1 MALNV
6 REVLCH
12 RATLSG
18 FDLFIQPILTSQITI
33 LLPLPRVLALETCTA
48 TLRFN
53 TFCLLS
59 VFIYLQC
66 WGLNPCLHYSLLLS
80 YILFPS
86 SMVFSSMLRV
96 RSFPWDKVKYKSALH
111 WTRTKAIC
119 LCLGTLFSF
128 LSSWAIGQSNE
139 TLKK

>member
-53 TFCLLS
+53 TFCLLF

-66 WGLNPCLHYSLLLS
+66 WGLNPWHITAELHLIPQFHGFQQHVKSQE
-80 YILFPS
+80 FP
-86 SMVFSSMLRV
+86 L
-96 RSFPWDKVKYKSALH
+96 
-111 WTRTKAIC
+111 
-119 LCLGTLFSF
+119 
-128 LSSWAIGQSNE
+128 GQS
-139 TLKK
+139 